1 MIDLNTI
8 NNGSI
13 IICPSSVKKELIKIK
28 SLLNVDKDIKFMSKE
43 DLFEGFYFSYDV
55 AAIYYLHH
63 KYHYDYSL
71 CEEILNNLHNISPI
85 NNKLKKL
92 QNIYQDLCDNK
103 LLKFN
108 PYFKYL
114 FNNKKIYILEYPSI
128 DVELNDLVKKLSSD
142 FEYINNDD
150 NDDVNNNL
158 ECFTF
163 DDIEEEVNYVMT
175 KIGQLIESGVS
186 LNNIYFYT
194 IPSEYKLILK
204 KAFNYHNI
212 ILDCSSDLY
221 IYDTP
226 IFKEYLRLLNDY
238 SFVDAYSELIKKVSY
253 DPQDVL
259 GVIVDLIIEVTSLKI
274 DKEEQ
279 IEVLCYLAGNKKVP
293 NLEYTNSIKEI
304 NSSQSLSSDDYCFM
318 LGFSLGVY
326 PVIVKDTEFYLDSEK
341 VLLNRNTSI
350 IKNQINELNLIN
362 FIKKTKNLI
371 ITFKEKVGKS
381 VYYPSLLIDKL
392 KISKKPGV
400 LSNVRYSFENAKFEV
415 AKYYDLNRLYGVS
428 NKWLNTFN
436 KDELGFNTYNHQFMR
451 FDSFDKEQE
460 LVLSYTQINN
470 YNKCPFMYYL
480 KHVLKVDEF
489 IGDFSTEIGTLF
501 HKILEDSN
509 SKEINL
515 DDYKDEV
522 LKHFTTFKERYFA
535 EKVLPQ
541 VLRVIKK
548 NQEFHNVTELNKIL
562 FEEEFIVK
570 LDEISSIMGRI
581 DKFLIDE
588 VSKTIAVVDY
598 KTGSFKFDKKKVA
611 VGLDL
616 QLPLY
621 AFLLSKKYPEYL
633 IAGVYIQNVLL
644 EKENIKDSDAYL
656 LDGITI
662 NDLNLIKLIDPT
674 LGTITTDDGKIC
686 PASQYIKSI
695 KVTAKNALHAKSHVI
710 SLDDFSMLI
719 ETAEAYVNKVLKE
732 IREGNFSI
740 SPICVDDSSLPC
752 VYCKFGD
759 ICNHDY
765 NDVRHVSIKERKE

>member
-8 NNGSI
+8 NNDSI
-13 IICPSSVKKELIKIK
+13 IICPSNMKKELIKNK
-28 SLLNVDKDIKFMSKE
+28 SVLNVNQNFKFMSKE
-43 DLFEGFYFSYDV
+43 DLIKGFYFSYDV
-55 AAIYYLHH
+55 NALYYLHH
-63 KYHYDYSL
+63 KYHYDYNL
-71 CEEILNNLHNISPI
+71 CDEILNNLHNISPI
-85 NNKLKKL
+85 NDKLKQL
-92 QNIYQDLCDNK
+92 TNIYQDLCDNK
-103 LLKFN
+103 MLKFN

-114 FNNKKIYILEYPSI
+114 FNNKKVYIFGYQSI
-128 DVELNDLVKKLSSD
+128 DVELNDIIKKLSNN
-142 FEYINNDD
+142 FEYISDD
-150 NDDVNNNL
+150 ENINNNL
-158 ECFTF
+158 ECLTF
-163 DDIEEEVNYVMT
+163 DGIEEEVNYVMV
-175 KIGQLIESGVS
+175 KIGELIESGVS

-204 KAFNYHNI
+204 KALNYHNI
-212 ILDCSSDLY
+212 MLADGSETY

-226 IFKEYLRLLNDY
+226 IFKEYLSLLKEN
-238 SFVDAYSELIKKVSY
+238 SFVDAYNKLIEKVSY
-253 DPQDVL
+253 DPHDVL
-259 GVIVDLIIEVTSLKI
+259 SGIVDLTVEVTSLKI
-274 DKEEQ
+274 EKEEQ
-279 IEVLCYLAGNKKVP
+279 IDLLKYLAGSKKVP
-293 NLEYTNSIKEI
+293 GLEYTESIKEI
-304 NSSQSLSSDDYCFM
+304 NSSQSLTSNDYCFM

-341 VLLNRNTSI
+341 VLLNRNTAI
-350 IKNQINELNLIN
+350 IKNQINEFKLIN
-362 FIKKTKNLI
+362 LIKKTKNLI
-371 ITFKEKVGKS
+371 ITFKEKVGKN

-392 KISKKPGV
+392 GINKRKCV
-400 LSNVRYSFENAKFEV
+400 LGNVRYSHKSTEFEV

-428 NKWLNTFN
+428 NKWIDTFS
-436 KDELGFNTYNHQFMR
+436 KDELGFNTYDHQFMGVS
-451 FDSFDKEQE
+451 SFDKDQE
-460 LVLSYTQINN
+460 LVLSYTQVNN

-480 KHVLKVDEF
+480 KYVLNIDEF

-501 HKILEDSN
+501 HNILEDSN
-509 SKEINL
+509 SKDINL
-515 DDYKDEV
+515 DDYKDEI
-522 LKHFTTFKERYFA
+522 LKHFTTYKDRYFA

-548 NQEFHNVTELNKIL
+548 NKEFHSVTELDNIL
-562 FEEEFIVK
+562 FEEEFEIK
-570 LDEISSIMGRI
+570 LDEISSIIGRI

-644 EKENIKDSDAYL
+644 EKDNIKDSDAYL

-674 LGTITTDDGKIC
+674 LGTLTDDEGKIC

-695 KVTAKNALHAKSHVI
+695 KVTAKNALHAKSHVM
-710 SLDDFSMLI
+710 SSDEFSMLI
-719 ETAEAYVNKVLKE
+719 ETAEAYIYKVLKE
-732 IREGNFSI
+732 IREVNFSI
-740 SPICVDDSSLPC
+740 SPICVDDGSLPC
-752 VYCKFGD
+752 KYCKFGD